1 MASGFSDL
9 TLSSSDQI
17 TVKLPKGFG
26 ASDAVG
32 TVVELST
39 NNRLGDASIY
49 LEMYNKKNSAT
60 VVTKKTAK
68 NFLKYIKKDLYDNS
82 IFHRSV
88 PGFVLQGGGFSA
100 PLRPAD
106 EGGRVELIPTFKTV
120 KNQPGNSN
128 LRGTVAMAKLAGDP
142 DSATSQWFFN
152 LEDNLALDTQNEGF
166 SVFGKVLGEGM
177 DVVDQLASTST
188 YNFNGAFS
196 QLPLWKL
203 NEEPDG
209 STVLAPD
216 DFLIIATA
224 EKLKAKQQPFVLN
237 AESSDA
243 SLVEVR
249 VSKKNQIKLKAKAA
263 GSGIVQVSVEARS
276 LVDGTVDVDSFDV
289 LVGGSSKSGA
299 SARVSNRRSKVVDVF
314 VDAGSMDDPF
324 YRFFDSAGDEFDNFK
339 INVKKKYRFHRLDDA
354 ESHPFFVSDMGYNQ
368 ASSRSLKVKGDGA
381 FADGITGSEVLKVS
395 VRKSDRKDFKQ
406 NGELFYFCTS
416 HSSMI
421 DSFALKGRKPVQTP
435 ETIQALEMVPAMS
448 NPVLDGSGASYRM
461 AIDPVDQLPLI

>member
-9 TLSSSDQI
+9 TLSSSDQT

-49 LEMYNKKNSAT
+49 LEMYNKKNSAE

-106 EGGRVELIPTFKTV
+106 EGGRVEPIPTFNMI

-128 LRGTVAMAKLAGDP
+128 LRGTVAMAKQAGDP
-142 DSATSQWFFN
+142 DSATSQWFVN
-152 LEDNLALDTQNEGF
+152 LDDNLALDSQNEGF

-177 DVVDQLASTST
+177 DVVDQLATANV
-188 YNFNGAFS
+188 YNFGGGFS
-196 QLPLWKL
+196 QLPLWQL
-203 NEEPDG
+203 NQESDG

-216 DFLIIATA
+216 DFLAIETA
-224 EKLKAKQQPFVLN
+224 EKLKAKQQPFELKV
-237 AESSDA
+237 ESSDA
-243 SLVEVR
+243 SLVKVR
-249 VSKKNQIKLKAKAA
+249 VTKKNQIKLKTKAA
-263 GSGIVQVSVEARS
+263 GSGVAQISVEARS
-276 LVDGTVDVDSFDV
+276 LVDGTVDVDTFDV
-289 LVGGSSKSGA
+289 LVGGSYQSGA
-299 SARVSNRRSKVVDVF
+299 SARSSSKRPKVINVF
-314 VDAGSMDDPF
+314 VDAGSMDVPF
-324 YRFFDSAGDEFDNFK
+324 YRFFDSDGDEFDNLK
-339 INVKKKYRFHRLDDA
+339 INVKKKYRFHRLDNV
-354 ESHPFFVSDMGYNQ
+354 ENHPFYIGDSGYKQ
-368 ASSRSLKVKGDGA
+368 GSSRSLKIKGDGGST
-381 FADGITGSEVLKVS
+381 DGITGSEVLKVS

-416 HSSMI
+416 HSFMI
-421 DSFALKGRKPVQTP
+421 DFFSIKGQKPMQTLEP
-435 ETIQALEMVPAMS
+435 VHEDATETSISDQV
-448 NPVLDGSGASYRM
+448 VDYSGGYYRITM
-461 AIDPVDQLPLI
+461 DSLDQLPLI

>member
-1 MASGFSDL
+1 
-9 TLSSSDQI
+9 
-17 TVKLPKGFG
+17 
-26 ASDAVG
+26 
-32 TVVELST
+32 
-39 NNRLGDASIY
+39 
-49 LEMYNKKNSAT
+49 
-60 VVTKKTAK
+60 
-68 NFLKYIKKDLYDNS
+68 
-82 IFHRSV
+82 
-88 PGFVLQGGGFSA
+88 
-100 PLRPAD
+100 
-106 EGGRVELIPTFKTV
+106 
-120 KNQPGNSN
+120 
-128 LRGTVAMAKLAGDP
+128 MAKLAGDP

-196 QLPLWKL
+196 QLPLWQL

-339 INVKKKYRFHRLDDA
+339 INVKK
-354 ESHPFFVSDMGYNQ
+354 NI
-368 ASSRSLKVKGDGA
+368 A
-381 FADGITGSEVLKVS
+381 F
-395 VRKSDRKDFKQ
+395 
-406 NGELFYFCTS
+406 
-416 HSSMI
+416 I
-421 DSFALKGRKPVQTP
+421 DSMMQKATLFCQ
-435 ETIQALEMVPAMS
+435 
-448 NPVLDGSGASYRM
+448 
-461 AIDPVDQLPLI
+461 